1 MPKIEW
7 VVFIPALCSSNYG
20 SLMLAFRDIG
30 EVLLLTRKTLNPLLV
45 VKQQRYRW
53 LRLLVWD

>member
-7 VVFIPALCSSNYG
+7 VVFIRALCSSNYG

-30 EVLLLTRKTLNPLLV
+30 EVLLLT
-45 VKQQRYRW
+45 
-53 LRLLVWD
+53 